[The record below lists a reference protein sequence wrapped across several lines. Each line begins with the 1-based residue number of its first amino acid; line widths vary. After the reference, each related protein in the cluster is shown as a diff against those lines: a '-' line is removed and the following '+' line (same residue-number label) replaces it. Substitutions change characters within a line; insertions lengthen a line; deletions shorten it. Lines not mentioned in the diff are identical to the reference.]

1 MLDGGGAQNRCLA
14 LRTGSGHF
22 VLRLRL
28 STLPRP
34 GADGAQELQCQRL
47 AAAAGLAPAVLDAA
61 PDANWVLMEYVE
73 GAMWTRQALADPA
86 RLEALG
92 ARLALLHGLSPPAV
106 AALDVDAIVQGQLAQ
121 IRARGGVDGPALARL
136 AASAAALSARIG
148 AAGVPSVLNH
158 GDLSVANLLGPRPM
172 LVDWEYAQR
181 ADPVYDLACLVAYYP
196 ELAGQQDRLL
206 GAADLGGAAARE
218 RLETHVALFAVFNT
232 LWRLA
237 QGPAHGDAAGLV
249 PAPSAE

>member
-14 LRTGSGHF
+14 LRTGAGRF

-28 STLPRP
+28 SLLPRP
-34 GADGAQELQCQRL
+34 GADGAQELQCQRH

-61 PDANWVLMEYVE
+61 PDASWVLMDYVE
-73 GAMWTRQALADPA
+73 GPMWTRESLAVPA
-86 RLEALG
+86 QLEALG
-92 ARLALLHGLSPPAV
+92 ARLAQLHALAPPAI
-106 AALDVDAIVQGQLAQ
+106 AALDIDAIVQGQLAL
-121 IRARGGVDGPALARL
+121 IRARAGVDGRQLQGLADSAATLAARL
-136 AASAAALSARIG
+136 D
-148 AAGVPSVLNH
+148 AAGAPPVLNH
-158 GDLSVANLLGPRPM
+158 GDLSVANLLGPGPL

-181 ADPVYDLACLVAYYP
+181 ADPAYDLACLLSYYP

-206 GAADLGGAAARE
+206 GAAGLGGAAARE
-218 RLETHVALFAVFNT
+218 RLDTHVALFAVFNT